1 MSLDSFLSGS
11 IFAFIMIVARFGT
24 AIMLMPG
31 FGDLYVA
38 PRIRLSLVVMIALIL
53 VPVVGPILPPEPS
66 QPAQLLKLIAG
77 EIFVGAFLGGMI
89 RVLMST
95 LSTAGT
101 VIAYH
106 AGAANALVFDPVSI
120 QQSSVYATFLVNLGM
135 VLIFV
140 TDLHHLMLLAVYD
153 SYAVMVPG
161 AIFPFGDFSEAM
173 ALKVAESFSV
183 GMRIASPVILA
194 GVIFYVGLGL
204 MSRLMPQMQVF
215 FIGLPIQIFLGLSV
229 LGISLPIMMYTF
241 LAYFQDGLTGMFG
254 R

>member
-38 PRIRLSLVVMIALIL
+38 PRIRLSLVIMIALIL
-53 VPVVGPILPPEPS
+53 VPVIGPVLPPEPS
-66 QPAQLLKLIAG
+66 QPAELLKLIAG
-77 EIFVGAFLGGMI
+77 EIFIGAFLGGII
-89 RVLMST
+89 RVLVSS

-106 AGAANALVFDPVSI
+106 AGAANALVFDPISI
-120 QQSSVYATFLVNLGM
+120 QQSSVYATFLVNIGM

-140 TDLHHLMLLAVYD
+140 TDMHHLMLQAVFD

-173 ALKVAESFSV
+173 ALNVAESFAV
-183 GMRIASPVILA
+183 GMRIASPVIVT

-204 MSRLMPQMQVF
+204 LSRLMPQMQVF

-241 LAYFQDGLTGMFG
+241 LTYFEEGLLRLFG
-254 R
+254 G